1 MTDEEY
7 IRRLG
12 QIYEQIMKIKKDENY
27 VVNQPQMNKFVE
39 VAEFFT
45 DLAEKGSGKVEPIVL
60 SPREEHG
67 GVTAT
72 FSLLYIHG
80 EDIAKFSKI
89 ISYTS
94 AVTIDDTTEGAC
106 ISVTVPNVFV
116 PIKK

>member
-1 MTDEEY
+1 MTNEEF
-7 IRRLG
+7 IKQLG
-12 QIYEQIMKIKKDENY
+12 KAYEQIISIRKDDDY
-27 VVNQPQMNKFVE
+27 VVNPPQMNKFVE

-45 DLAEKGSGKVEPIVL
+45 DLAEKGNGKVDTIVL

-72 FSLLYIHG
+72 FLVFHIYG
-80 EDIAKFSKI
+80 EDIAKFSKV

-94 AVTIDDTTEGAC
+94 AVSIDSTEDGAC